1 MLLVLEWDLALDM
14 QSMIFSYLSLGIT
27 ITCTTFFD
35 MDCKDFMLICYT
47 ATVLRSA
54 LLHHLCYGL
63 HFSAAAECFEHVEL
77 WMKVMVFLT
86 ACVWYWGVVF
96 CHSRI
101 PKMGGKDLDLH
112 VLYIEVT
119 QRGGLHQVLPLR
131 SLWPVQFYSYSCP
144 MFFFLSYIIKV
155 IKFYGYAGCSVCLV
169 LVWRKVWGCYV
180 MFVFNFEFTSQ
191 WTNWLNSLPTS
202 IILMMF

>member
-1 MLLVLEWDLALDM
+1 MWTHLSETVCRQWNNMKYPYEIPNNIKYPVHWQIWCAVVDGLQMLLLLEWDLALDM

-54 LLHHLCYGL
+54 LFHHLCYGL

-77 WMKVMVFLT
+77 WMKVMVFPT

-131 SLWPVQFYSYSCP
+131 SLWPVQFP
-144 MFFFLSYIIKV
+144 HIH
-155 IKFYGYAGCSVCLV
+155 V
-169 LVWRKVWGCYV
+169 LC
-180 MFVFNFEFTSQ
+180 FSFCHTS
-191 WTNWLNSLPTS
+191 
-202 IILMMF
+202 